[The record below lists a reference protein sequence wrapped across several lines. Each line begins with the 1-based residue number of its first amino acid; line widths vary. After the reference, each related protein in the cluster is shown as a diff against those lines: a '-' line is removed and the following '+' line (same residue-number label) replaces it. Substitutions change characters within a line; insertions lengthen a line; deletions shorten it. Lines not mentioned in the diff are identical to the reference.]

1 MLNLNKMK
9 KTYLVIISVLLL
21 ASCAPKEENKY
32 SNSKSEPLKIVCT
45 TNIVGDLVN
54 NIVGDKA
61 TVKTLMGAGV
71 DPHLYKAT
79 QGDIKDLMNADVIVY
94 SGLHLEGKM
103 GEIFEKLS
111 KQKVTI
117 AVSDGIDKSKLINSS
132 NFQGAYDPHIWF
144 DPTMWADGCIFVS
157 EQLAKADTNNRESFT
172 ASGKSYANNLMAV
185 STYISEQVNRLPK
198 DKRIMITAHDAFSY
212 YGRAYDIEVKGL
224 QGISTMSEYGLKDVT
239 NMVNFII
246 DNKIKAVFVETSVN
260 KRSIEAVIE
269 GCKEK
274 GYDLKIGG
282 DLFSDAMGERG
293 KKGGNYVDMIK
304 SNTFTIVNALK

>member
-1 MLNLNKMK
+1 MIL
-9 KTYLVIISVLLL
+9 T
-21 ASCAPKEENKY
+21 SCDSQKEEK
-32 SNSKSEPLKIVCT
+32 KSITKKEPLKIVCT

-54 NIVGDKA
+54 NIVGNRA

-79 QGDIKDLMNADVIVY
+79 QGDIKELMEADVIIY
-94 SGLHLEGKM
+94 NGLHLEGKM

-111 KQKVTI
+111 KQKLTI
-117 AVSDGIDKSKLINSS
+117 AVSDGIDPSLLINSS
-132 NFQGAYDPHIWF
+132 NFQGANDPHIWF
-144 DPTMWADGCIFVS
+144 DPKLWADGCTYVA
-157 EQLAKADTNNRESFT
+157 EQLAKADSTNSSIFIQ
-172 ASGKSYANNLMAV
+172 SGKSYANNLMAV
-185 STYISEQVNRLPK
+185 NTFIQEQINQLPK

-212 YGRAYDIEVKGL
+212 YGRAFGIEVKGL
-224 QGISTMSEYGLKDVT
+224 QGISTLSEYGLKDVT
-239 NMVNFII
+239 NMVDFII
-246 DNKIKAVFVETSVN
+246 AHKIKAVFVETSVN

-274 GYDLKIGG
+274 SYELKIGG
-282 DLFSDAMGERG
+282 DLFSDAMGEKG